1 MIYVEVFKL
10 SDTVDI
16 KLMISK
22 CDILSCKSYEIFNP
36 LFAYRPNDI
45 NNKSKIQS
53 FLQNQNF
60 VFLIGLILRIV
71 KSSGRRRAVI
81 KV

>member
-22 CDILSCKSYEIFNP
+22 CDILSCKSHEIFNP

-45 NNKSKIQS
+45 NNKSNVYLLS
-53 FLQNQNF
+53 FYYHS
-60 VFLIGLILRIV
+60 LRLD
-71 KSSGRRRAVI
+71 
-81 KV
+81 